1 MPLLSHLPWK
11 PHWFMSPHHFWI
23 TQHYAEAN
31 ANGYYNCKNKVYEQ
45 VSHSGR
51 ENSEKP
57 RLEQEGWGVEGQRG
71 IVGVNHFESLLL
83 YFLPWLAQ

>member
-1 MPLLSHLPWK
+1 
-11 PHWFMSPHHFWI
+11 MSPHHFWI

-57 RLEQEGWGVEGQRG
+57 RLEQGGYG
-71 IVGVNHFESLLL
+71 SL
-83 YFLPWLAQ
+83 

>member
-1 MPLLSHLPWK
+1 MPLLLHLPWK

-57 RLEQEGWGVEGQRG
+57 RLEQGGYG
-71 IVGVNHFESLLL
+71 SLS
-83 YFLPWLAQ
+83 